1 MAFTTQD
8 WSSDL
13 KRLQS
18 ATQSLRTTTMTSPN
32 SNQGAAFNKQVSNL
46 SKGVDRLAL
55 RLDEMEES
63 VANNGG
69 SDFEGLEDSGQVV
82 RWRVQVDALVRQV
95 GGLQTLTNSSIGD
108 GGNANSNASSR
119 TVPSGD
125 DQTQSAYM
133 QTTKTVMEAQDDLLL
148 SLGEGVG
155 RLKTTAGL
163 INEEA
168 TLHSKLLDDMDGD
181 VEKAQ
186 STLVA
191 ETRHAMKIRQES
203 SVCRLYL
210 VIMALVALMVM
221 LLVLGMSG

>member
-1 MAFTTQD
+1 
-8 WSSDL
+8 
-13 KRLQS
+13 
-18 ATQSLRTTTMTSPN
+18 MTSPN
-32 SNQGAAFNKQVSNL
+32 INQGPAFNKQVSNL

-55 RLDEMEES
+55 RLGEMEDS
-63 VANNGG
+63 VNNNGG
-69 SDFEGLEDSGQVV
+69 ADFEGLEDSGQVV

-108 GGNANSNASSR
+108 GGNASSR
-119 TVPSGD
+119 TVPSGG

-181 VEKAQ
+181 VERAQ
-186 STLVA
+186 GTLAA

-203 SVCRLYL
+203 SVCKLYL

-221 LLVLGMSG
+221 LLVLGISG